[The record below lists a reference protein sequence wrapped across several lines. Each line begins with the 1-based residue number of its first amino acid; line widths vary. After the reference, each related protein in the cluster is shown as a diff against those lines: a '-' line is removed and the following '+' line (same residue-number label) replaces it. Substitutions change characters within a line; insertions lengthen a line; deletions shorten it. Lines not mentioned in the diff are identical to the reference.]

1 MYIYVIF
8 LVNKG
13 NSPFKLTLCNIVF
26 LKIYVIMYIG
36 DIFMLKKLSLIF
48 FTLSSLSLLVAN
60 LLSALQLNLGNVVNM
75 ALTIVF
81 WGALIAGIALIVTYI
96 LKVGSGSSGY
106 FKKTKLIDALLLGS
120 ALLYFIA
127 TFLKVDLLVAIFF
140 PLIIYFFELHVLF
153 NTKD

>member
-1 MYIYVIF
+1 
-8 LVNKG
+8 
-13 NSPFKLTLCNIVF
+13 
-26 LKIYVIMYIG
+26 MYIG

-96 LKVGSGSSGY
+96 LKIGSGSSGY